1 MSIEVKLDTLNPAE
15 PLPNSL
21 YVSVRVGEVQK
32 LSKFCPS
39 RVFRVPKAA
48 AQERRHGKIEVFR
61 RIGGASIAVDSGASA
76 LHQDVTIPLTDGS
89 EDVQFKVGV
98 SGYGQEDLAELSK
111 PPKESNP
118 KVLAAKEYLQ
128 KHNFE
133 IRLSEAM
140 QELLRERPDDPA
152 AFVAAKLMQNNY
164 QVSQAPAPTPAV
176 APKETSGA
184 PQPAPAGKAF
194 EGLSIPAQPPINT
207 LRDKARSL
215 LMDASGDG
223 RLKDALE
230 KSIVKA
236 PAPAASTSNT
246 WFAKPSCGTWL
257 APIPMRQ
264 QRAIA
269 KDPQMAAIGAT
280 REQACNI
287 LQKATSE
294 GKLLTALKGT
304 SSSSAEPDGV
314 ELLRLQAQA
323 LFKEASRDGRLLHA
337 LEHTLATGE
346 TAAQPPAVEDVR
358 AQAHKTLMA
367 GLTDGRLKA
376 ALDSVFQEEKSSKGR
391 MQVCSSGLFLGAQA
405 YSCGMRPTVRCI

>member
-1 MSIEVKLDTLNPAE
+1 MSIEVKLDTLSPQE

-61 RIGGASIAVDSGASA
+61 RIGGASIAVDSGAAA

-89 EDVQFKVGV
+89 EDVQFKVGL
-98 SGYGQEDLAELSK
+98 SGYGQEDLPEPEK

-152 AFVAAKLMQNNY
+152 SFVAAKLMQNNY
-164 QVSQAPAPTPAV
+164 QVSQAPPAAQQEQSTPA
-176 APKETSGA
+176 AQQPTATTAGA
-184 PQPAPAGKAF
+184 KAF
-194 EGLSIPAQPPINT
+194 EGTSIPAQPPIQSLRDMARNT
-207 LRDKARSL
+207 LMS
-215 LMDASGDG
+215 ASGDG

-230 KSIVKA
+230 KSIIKA
-236 PAPAASTSNT
+236 PAAAPAASSNQ
-246 WFAKPSCGTWL
+246 WFTKPSCGTWL

-264 QRAIA
+264 QRAGPQ
-269 KDPQMAAIGAT
+269 DPQMLKIGAT
-280 REQACNI
+280 RTQACGI
-287 LQKATSE
+287 LQTATSD
-294 GKLLTALKGT
+294 GKLLKALKSA
-304 SSSSAEPDGV
+304 SSSGEPDGV

-323 LFKEASRDGRLLHA
+323 LFKEASRDGRLLNA
-337 LEHTLATGE
+337 LEQTLH
-346 TAAQPPAVEDVR
+346 AAEEKPSAVEDVR
-358 AQAHKTLMA
+358 AQAHKTLLA
-367 GLTDGRLKA
+367 GLQDGRLKA
-376 ALDSVFQEEKSSKGR
+376 ALDSVFPEEKAKKAP
-391 MQVCSSGLFLGAQA
+391 MQVCASGLFLGAAA
-405 YSCGMRPTVRCI
+405 YSCGVRPSVRCI